1 MQGNPIPD
9 HIPISPRRPSNFWI
23 NNGGWIGEHANAHS
37 RYVVIIFFSDGAID
51 PPHFYITGDEARRAL
66 FHYTGMTEHPQ
77 LPSIERSRIRDI
89 PPPTNIMEPPAAPAA
104 PASSAAPATPACA
117 PSPAEDLLAG
127 KFPSFYSSLI
137 I

>member
-1 MQGNPIPD
+1 MADGSVSTQT
-9 HIPISPRRPSNFWI
+9 HI
-23 NNGGWIGEHANAHS
+23 AC
-37 RYVVIIFFSDGAID
+37 YVVIIFFSDGAID
-51 PPHFYITGDEARRAL
+51 PPHFYIAGDEAWHAL

-89 PPPTNIMEPPAAPAA
+89 PPPANIMEPPTAPAA
-104 PASSAAPATPACA
+104 PVSFAAPATPAHA

-127 KFPSFYSSLI
+127 KFPSLYSSLI

>member
-1 MQGNPIPD
+1 MADGLVSTQT
-9 HIPISPRRPSNFWI
+9 HI
-23 NNGGWIGEHANAHS
+23 AH
-37 RYVVIIFFSDGAID
+37 YVVIIFFSDGAID

-77 LPSIERSRIRDI
+77 LPSIERSCIRDI
-89 PPPTNIMEPPAAPAA
+89 PPPANIMEPPATPTA
-104 PASSAAPATPACA
+104 PASSAAPATPARA

-137 I
+137 V